1 MLHKGSILCVDDEP
15 GILRVLRAQLESFL
29 GEDHEILLA
38 ESGEDAMKLL
48 ETFDASQKILEMVI
62 ADHKMPG
69 IQGAQLLE
77 WIAKKFPDTIRIML
91 TGQAGLEDA
100 IYAVNHAG
108 LHQYIEKPWSDED
121 LKIVVKN
128 RLEEFHLALENK
140 KLVSELQRKNL
151 MFEQKN
157 REFMESQKALL
168 QAEKLAMIG
177 KLSSGIFHEINN
189 RLTILIPCAELAK
202 ELKMSDP
209 EFKEYVT
216 EIVELHFLLKDMMN
230 EWVHFA
236 RNEPY
241 IGTIEHHPL
250 AEIIEETLKVFE
262 WNDRFRGVKI
272 TKDLSRALPA
282 VPCQKSRIKQCILNL
297 VQNALD
303 VLPSE
308 QGELHFRL
316 KQEEDSAVIEVQDN
330 GPGIPPEILKRIG
343 HPFSTTKHST
353 HLGLGLYIVK
363 RIIDHHDGYL
373 KCSSGPEK
381 GTLFQIFLPLK
392 TESTIVS

>member
-1 MLHKGSILCVDDEP
+1 MVHKGTILCVDDEP

-38 ESGEDAMKLL
+38 ESGEDAIKLL
-48 ETFDASQKILEMVI
+48 ETFDHSQKILEMVI

-77 WIAKKFPDTIRIML
+77 WIAKRFPNTIRIML

-100 IYAVNHAG
+100 VYAINHAG
-108 LHQYIEKPWSDED
+108 LHQYIEKPWSDDD
-121 LKIVVKN
+121 LKLVVKN
-128 RLEEFHLALENK
+128 RLEEFHLAFENK
-140 KLVSELQRKNL
+140 KLVNELQRKNL

-157 REFMESQKALL
+157 REFMESQTALL
-168 QAEKLAMIG
+168 QSEKLAMIG

-189 RLTILIPCAELAK
+189 RLTILIPCAEMAK
-202 ELKMSDP
+202 ELKMSEP

-241 IGTIEHHPL
+241 IGSIERHSL

-262 WNDRFRGVKI
+262 WNDRFRSVKI
-272 TKDLSRALPA
+272 TKNLPQDIPP
-282 VPCQKSRIKQCILNL
+282 VLCQKSRIKQCILNL

-303 VLPSE
+303 VLPNE
-308 QGELHFRL
+308 RGELHFRL
-316 KQEEDSAVIEVQDN
+316 KKENDSAIIEIQDN
-330 GPGIPPEILKRIG
+330 GPGIPPEIMKRIG

-363 RIIDHHDGYL
+363 RIIDHHDGDL
-373 KCSSGPEK
+373 KCLSEPEK
-381 GTLFQIFLPLK
+381 GTIFQIFLPLK
-392 TESTIVS
+392 TDNAIIP